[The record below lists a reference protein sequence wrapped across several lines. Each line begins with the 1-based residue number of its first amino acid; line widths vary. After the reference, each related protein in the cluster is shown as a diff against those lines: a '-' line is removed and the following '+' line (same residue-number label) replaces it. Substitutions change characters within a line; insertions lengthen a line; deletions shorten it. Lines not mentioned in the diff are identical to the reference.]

1 MGCVAGTVVTVR
13 DGRAWVEC
21 APEAA
26 GCGVC
31 ASGRG
36 CGWGRQRPGSASTR
50 LEVAA
55 TLDGRP
61 LQPGESV
68 LLEANDRALLAV
80 ALRLYLLPLAG
91 LLAGPLAVR
100 MAGVDAGLLPVG
112 AALAGLALGGLAAR
126 AWTRRTPELVAVR
139 RAVP

>member
-1 MGCVAGTVVTVR
+1 VGCVAGTVVTVR

-21 APEAA
+21 IPEAA

-36 CGWGRQRPGSASTR
+36 CGWGRQGPGSASTR

-61 LQPGESV
+61 LQPGDSV
-68 LLEANDRALLAV
+68 LLEADDRALLAV

-91 LLAGPLAVR
+91 LLAGPLVVR

-112 AALAGLALGGLAAR
+112 AALAGLALGGLTAR

-139 RAVP
+139 RAGP